1 MRVLVFEFIVGGGV
15 ADQHPLNSELQTFYL
30 QGHSMLKVVC
40 EDLLELGHEVIVT
53 VDQRAEETLPND
65 VIRINIEHESH
76 LDLKLWNA
84 AIQSDAILL
93 IAPET
98 DGCLEYFA
106 NSLSSFHTRFISPST
121 GFIQLASDKWKCHQ
135 WYSQRS
141 VPCPES
147 LLLTDSGDLKSL
159 PLDFFP
165 CVVKPVDGAGSEGVR
180 MISSMNEFE
189 NPTKPMLLQRFIS
202 GVPASVSV
210 IVESADMAHF
220 LEPGRQVFD
229 AEPFGVHLRTEF
241 PLDPDLR
248 QRALKLAKNVVDA
261 SPNLIGYVGIDMVLA
276 DDPCD
281 DVMIEINPRLTTS
294 YCFLREWS
302 KENLAEKFPFE

>member
-1 MRVLVFEFIVGGGV
+1 M
-15 ADQHPLNSELQTFYL
+15 
-30 QGHSMLKVVC
+30 
-40 EDLLELGHEVIVT
+40 
-53 VDQRAEETLPND
+53 
-65 VIRINIEHESH
+65 
-76 LDLKLWNA
+76 
-84 AIQSDAILL
+84 
-93 IAPET
+93 
-98 DGCLEYFA
+98 
-106 NSLSSFHTRFISPST
+106 
-121 GFIQLASDKWKCHQ
+121 
-135 WYSQRS
+135 
-141 VPCPES
+141 
-147 LLLTDSGDLKSL
+147 
-159 PLDFFP
+159 
-165 CVVKPVDGAGSEGVR
+165 
-180 MISSMNEFE
+180 
-189 NPTKPMLLQRFIS
+189 
-202 GVPASVSV
+202 